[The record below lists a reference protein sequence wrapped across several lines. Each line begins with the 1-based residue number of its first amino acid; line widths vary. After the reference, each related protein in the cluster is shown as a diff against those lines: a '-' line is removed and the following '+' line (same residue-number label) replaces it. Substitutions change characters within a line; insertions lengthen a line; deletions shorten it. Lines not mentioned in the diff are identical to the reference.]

1 MQQHS
6 RACSRLLGTPIQHC
20 DAVNNVGT
28 YFTIDVATGVVGAVT
43 CPVNSYGPGLKKQR
57 AW

>member
-1 MQQHS
+1 
-6 RACSRLLGTPIQHC
+6 
-20 DAVNNVGT
+20 VNNVGT